1 MDLVRKVMPLA
12 LLPDDDLRLDE
23 LKKLQ
28 EKKDE
33 LDIMAH
39 KQVRLILWGGYGF
52 TVFQASLFFR
62 LKFWELSSDVMEP
75 IEYLTAATVVVV
87 GYAYFL
93 FTSKSPTYQDLMKRL
108 FLWRQKKLIKKH
120 SFDIVRFLELQRQ
133 CNHRC
138 EKCGCL
144 SPKPS

>member
-1 MDLVRKVMPLA
+1 MAIPLA
-12 LLPDDDLRLDE
+12 LLPDDKPRLDE
-23 LKKLQ
+23 LRKLQ

-39 KQVRLILWGGYGF
+39 KQVRLILWSGYGF
-52 TVFQASLFFR
+52 TVFHASLFFR
-62 LKFWELSSDVMEP
+62 LKFWELSPDVMEP

-93 FTSKSPTYQDLMKRL
+93 FTSKAPTYQDLMKRL
-108 FLWRQKKLIKKH
+108 FLWRQKKLFKKH
-120 SFDIVRFLELQRQ
+120 IFDSVRFMDLQRQ

-138 EKCGCL
+138 ENYGHL
-144 SPKPS
+144 SSKSS